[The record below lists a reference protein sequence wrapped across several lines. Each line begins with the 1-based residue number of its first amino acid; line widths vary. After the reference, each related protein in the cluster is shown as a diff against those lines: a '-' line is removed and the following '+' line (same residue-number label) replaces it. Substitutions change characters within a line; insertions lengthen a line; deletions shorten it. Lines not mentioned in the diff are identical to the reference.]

1 METGAITGYIDV
13 AQLVLYAFWIFFAG
27 LLIYLQRET
36 RREGY
41 PLINQETGEEI
52 NHGIWMPEPKTFLL
66 ADGSTVTM
74 PDPEKDRRDLPL
86 EAASPGTGMPFVPT
100 EDPMT
105 AGVGAGAYTP
115 RANRP
120 DVTFEGHARIVPT
133 RVAHDYYVAEG
144 DPDPRGMTV
153 YGADGEA
160 AGTVTDIWVDRS
172 EYIGRYF
179 EVDIP
184 GLGRPADEESP
195 AVPGTVLVP
204 VNFTQM
210 PVNFTQIDSAGIH
223 VVAILASQ
231 FSDVP
236 RLSNPDIIT
245 LDEEERIVAYYGGG
259 YLYATPDRQEP
270 LV

>member
-1 METGAITGYIDV
+1 METGAITGQIDV

-27 LLIYLQRET
+27 LLIYLQRES

-41 PLINQETGEEI
+41 PLVNQETGEEV
-52 NHGIWMPEPKTFLL
+52 NHGLWLPEPKTFLL
-66 ADGSTVTM
+66 ADGTTVTV

-86 EAASPGTGMPFVPT
+86 EAAAPGTGMPFSPT

-105 AGVGAGAYTP
+105 AGVGPGAYTP

-160 AGTVTDIWVDRS
+160 AGTVSDIWVDRA

-184 GLGRPADEESP
+184 GLGRAADDDGP
-195 AVPGTVLVP
+195 AVAGTVLVP
-204 VNFTQM
+204 VNFTQ
-210 PVNFTQIDSAGIH
+210 IDSAGVH

-231 FSDVP
+231 FGDVP
-236 RLSNPDIIT
+236 RISNPDIIT
-245 LDEEERIVAYYGGG
+245 LDEEERVVAYYGGG
-259 YLYATPDRQEP
+259 YLYATPARLEP